1 MKAMRKAPGDKD
13 VRINEL
19 EKKISELT
27 EERDGLKS
35 LVYQLEKQMKSVES
49 DLEDMGV
56 KYSDS
61 LLEHEAARR
70 VLSQTL
76 EQLDRERLVRMAS
89 EGDLN
94 SLKEEFKKCREEK
107 EEVEANMK
115 DLVQKYTTL
124 EDALA
129 CEEAENRDLEERLES
144 EIKQAKEAALS
155 AEKEILS
162 LKTSSDGFCTQITQ
176 LKIDMKKKSQA
187 VEEMQQCIEGL
198 REEKLHPVTLRDNLE
213 KTVET
218 KEENLAKLQLQ
229 ISNTEREMEEE
240 RVTLRSR
247 IGDLE
252 NHLKEAENEQ
262 KTNTEKVRS
271 LEDKI
276 TNLEQE
282 NLGLNQ
288 SYEKQLEEKT
298 LSETQANAK
307 LEEMTK
313 QYEGYEDQL
322 KNLQ

>member
-1 MKAMRKAPGDKD
+1 
-13 VRINEL
+13 
-19 EKKISELT
+19 
-27 EERDGLKS
+27 
-35 LVYQLEKQMKSVES
+35 
-49 DLEDMGV
+49 
-56 KYSDS
+56 
-61 LLEHEAARR
+61 
-70 VLSQTL
+70 
-76 EQLDRERLVRMAS
+76 
-89 EGDLN
+89 
-94 SLKEEFKKCREEK
+94 
-107 EEVEANMK
+107 MK

-198 REEKLHPVTLRDNLE
+198 REEKLHLVTLRDNLE

-322 KNLQ
+322 KNLQTSLREKIQELEDVHEKFASSNKVTVSLEEEVKVLQTSVKRFQREIDAMNKTIASKDSSLNTLNITLGTKSEEVQSLYK